1 MLLIK
6 GTLAKYPFIFMADA
20 LYILK
25 LRMRRRR
32 RCWRQWLSSSASAM
46 LHGLSSFT
54 WLPTKAPSNNLSA
67 IKSSLR
73 IKDHYSRLGQALL
86 ASMQRH
92 WWYLSERLVLVALAD
107 DDIELELK
115 SKILDKLLDFEVP
128 DLSCFFYVD
137 RAE

>member
-1 MLLIK
+1 
-6 GTLAKYPFIFMADA
+6 
-20 LYILK
+20 
-25 LRMRRRR
+25 
-32 RCWRQWLSSSASAM
+32 M

-54 WLPTKAPSNNLSA
+54 WLPTKAPSNYLS
-67 IKSSLR
+67 SFH

-92 WWYLSERLVLVALAD
+92 CWYLSEQLVLLALAD

-115 SKILDKLLDFEVP
+115 SKILDKLLDSEVP